1 MNRTMAG
8 ITAEFIGT
16 LALMLVGGGAILNAQ
31 GLVSV
36 ALAHGLI
43 LSVMVSAFMH
53 ISGGQFNPAVS
64 IALAIIGKQP
74 WPRAIVFATAQ
85 LGGAVAGAVILSVIY
100 TADQQAAGKLGA
112 TIGALTIG
120 DAGSGLAPSAVKV
133 LALEAIATALLMFV
147 ILGTAVDQRGVG
159 KSAAIGGF
167 GIGLCVAANIF
178 FFGPLTGA
186 SMNPARTFGPA
197 LVGGHWVMHGV
208 YWAGPIAGA
217 ALAALLWRLVLGG
230 ADPAPKSE
238 PA

>member
-1 MNRTMAG
+1 MNRMTAG
-8 ITAEFIGT
+8 VTAEFIGT

-74 WPRAIVFATAQ
+74 WPRAIVFAAAQ
-85 LGGAVAGAVILSVIY
+85 LGGAVAGAAILSVIY
-100 TADQQAAGKLGA
+100 TVDQQAAGKLGA

-120 DAGSGLAPSAVKV
+120 DAASGLAPSAVKV

-197 LVGGHWVMHGV
+197 LVGGHWAMHGV

-217 ALAALLWRLVLGG
+217 VLAALLWRLVLGG
-230 ADPAPKSE
+230 TDPAPKSE
-238 PA
+238 SA